1 MPRPLARITAVL
13 GALLF
18 AACRDSTAPSEPLVS
33 IRSVVPDTMSNGDI
47 RLDYVL
53 SGAGTIDI
61 EYWDVPTH
69 KLRVRRGAAL
79 AQGSVALPQ
88 LRAGVPYQYSLTLLG
103 ARGRTDDRETGTFA
117 TPGLPD
123 DLLQTTLTTAGT
135 PTSPLTM
142 LELNG
147 AFQGFVAVDGA
158 GHPVW
163 RWRTHGAP
171 QGFTRRANGNFVF
184 NDLGFGLFE
193 VTVDGDVVH
202 ELPPLPAGARVPHH
216 DVIATPANT
225 ILFIAQE
232 TRGTITGDCIWE
244 WNPECGQAAQRFSVF
259 DFYDPAVD
267 WAARSLSYDW
277 VHANSLALGN
287 HGNVILSLNWLDQVI
302 SIAPNWK
309 SIEWKAGGRASTFAF
324 DAGASFQGQHT
335 AAVLPNGHLLMFD
348 NGRDRVGDLRYSR
361 GLELALDRRA
371 GTARTVWSF
380 RPTPDIYA
388 PYVGAARRLPSGNTL
403 VFFGLP
409 GGFKGGA
416 TGPLAG
422 YEVRPDG
429 SVAWT
434 ITVNNVK
441 TVYRAT
447 PMSSI
452 AGEVAVP

>member
-1 MPRPLARITAVL
+1 MHRPLACITAIT
-13 GALLF
+13 GALLS
-18 AACRDSTAPSEPLVS
+18 AACRDGTAPSEPLAS
-33 IRSVVPDTMSNGDI
+33 IRSVVADTTTRGDI

-53 SGAGTIDI
+53 SGAAAIDI
-61 EYWDVPTH
+61 EYWDTPTH
-69 KLRVRRGAAL
+69 KLLMHRDAAV

-88 LRAGVPYQYSLTLLG
+88 LRAGQHYQYSLTITDG
-103 ARGRTDDRETGTFA
+103 RGRTGDKDIGSFA

-123 DLLQTTLTTAGT
+123 DLLETTISTTGT

-147 AFQGFVAVDGA
+147 AFQGFVAMDGD

-184 NDLGFGLFE
+184 NDAGSGLFE

-202 ELPPLPAGARVPHH
+202 ELPPLAAGARVPHH

-225 ILFIAQE
+225 ILFLAQE
-232 TRGTITGDCIWE
+232 TRGPITGDCIWE
-244 WNPECGQAAQRFSVF
+244 WNPETGDATERFSVF

-267 WAARSLSYDW
+267 WAARSLAYDW
-277 VHANSLALGN
+277 VHANSLALGD

-302 SIAPNWK
+302 SIAPGWK
-309 SIEWKAGGRASTFAF
+309 SIEWKAGGRASTFSF
-324 DAGASFQGQHT
+324 EAGAAFQGQHT
-335 AAVLPNGHLLMFD
+335 ASLLPNGNLLLFD
-348 NGRDRVGDLRYSR
+348 NGRDRTGDQRYSR
-361 GLELALDRRA
+361 GLEVALDRRA
-371 GTARTVWSF
+371 GTAHAVWSF

-388 PYVGAARRLPSGNTL
+388 PYVGAARRLASGNTL

-409 GGFKGGA
+409 SGFSGGA
-416 TGPLAG
+416 TGPVAG

-429 SVAWT
+429 GVAWS
-434 ITVNNVK
+434 IIVGNVK
-441 TVYRAT
+441 SVYRAT
-447 PMSSI
+447 PLTSI

>member
-1 MPRPLARITAVL
+1 MPRPLPRITAL
-13 GALLF
+13 IGALLF
-18 AACRDSTAPSEPLVS
+18 AACRDGTAPSEPLAS
-33 IRSVVPDTMSNGDI
+33 IRSVALDTTTSGDI

-69 KLRVRRGAAL
+69 KLLIHRDTAL

-88 LRAGVPYQYSLTLLG
+88 LRAGEKYQYSLTVTG
-103 ARGRTDDRETGTFA
+103 AQGRTGDKEVGAFA

-123 DLLQTTLTTAGT
+123 DLLLTTLTTAGT

-147 AFQGFVAVDGA
+147 AFQGFVVVDA
-158 GHPVW
+158 DGHPVW

-171 QGFTRRANGNFVF
+171 QGFARRANGNFVF
-184 NDLGFGLFE
+184 NDVGSGLFE

-202 ELPPLPAGARVPHH
+202 ELPPLAAGARTPHH
-216 DVIATPANT
+216 DVISTAANT

-244 WNPECGQAAQRFSVF
+244 WNPESGEAVQRFSVF

-267 WAARSLSYDW
+267 WAARSLAYDW
-277 VHANSLALGN
+277 VHANSLALGD

-302 SIAPNWK
+302 SIAPDWK

-324 DAGASFQGQHT
+324 DAGAAFQGQHS
-335 AAVLPNGHLLMFD
+335 ASLLPNGHLLLLD
-348 NGRDRVGDLRYSR
+348 NGRDRVGDQRYSR
-361 GLELALDRRA
+361 GLELALDQRA
-371 GTARTVWSF
+371 GMAHAVWSF

-388 PYVGAARRLPSGNTL
+388 PYVGAVRRLPSGNTL

-409 GGFKGGA
+409 AGFSGGA

-429 SVAWT
+429 GVAWS
-434 ITVNNVK
+434 IAVGNVK
-441 TVYRAT
+441 SVYRAT
-447 PMSSI
+447 PMTSI

>member
-1 MPRPLARITAVL
+1 MHRPLARSTTVL
-13 GALLF
+13 GAILI
-18 AACRDSTAPSEPLVS
+18 AACHDGTAPGVPLAS
-33 IRSVVPDTMSNGDI
+33 IRSVVPDTMVNGDI

-53 SGAGTIDI
+53 TAAAAIDV
-61 EYWDVPTH
+61 EYWDTPTH
-69 KLRVRRGAAL
+69 RLLLHRKAVPAE
-79 AQGSVALPQ
+79 GSVALPQ
-88 LRAGVPYQYSLTLLG
+88 LRAGQRYQYSLTVTD
-103 ARGRTDDRETGTFA
+103 ARGRTGDKETGRFA

-123 DLLQTTLTTAGT
+123 DLLRTTFTTTGT

-142 LELNG
+142 LEVNG
-147 AFQGFVAVDGA
+147 AFKGFVIVDGD

-171 QGFTRRANGNFVF
+171 QGFTRRGNGNFVF
-184 NDLGFGLFE
+184 NDLGSGLFE
-193 VTVDGDVVH
+193 VTVDGNIVH

-216 DVIATPANT
+216 DLIATPTNT

-244 WNPECGQAAQRFSVF
+244 WNPETGEAIQRFSVF

-267 WAARSLSYDW
+267 WAPRSLAYDW

-302 SIAPNWK
+302 SIAPDWK
-309 SIEWKAGGRASTFAF
+309 SIKWKAGGRASTFAF
-324 DAGASFQGQHT
+324 DAGSSFQGQHT
-335 AAVLPNGHLLMFD
+335 ASLLPNGHLLLFD
-348 NGRDRVGDLRYSR
+348 NGRDRVGDQRYSR

-380 RPTPDIYA
+380 RPAPDIYA
-388 PYVGAARRLPSGNTL
+388 PYVGAARRLASGNTL

-409 GGFKGGA
+409 SGFSGGA

-429 SVAWT
+429 AVAWS
-434 ITVNNVK
+434 ITVGNVK
-441 TVYRAT
+441 SVYRAT
-447 PMSSI
+447 PMTSI
-452 AGEVAVP
+452 AGEVATP

>member
-18 AACRDSTAPSEPLVS
+18 AACRDSTAPSEPLAS
-33 IRSVVPDTMSNGDI
+33 IRSVVPDAMSNGDI

-53 SGAGTIDI
+53 SSAGAIDI

-69 KLRVRRGAAL
+69 KLLVHRETAL

-88 LRAGVPYQYSLTLLG
+88 LRAGERYQYSLTVIG
-103 ARGRTDDRETGTFA
+103 ARGRTGDKQTGTFA

-123 DLLQTTLTTAGT
+123 DLLQATLTTTGT

-147 AFQGFVAVDGA
+147 AFQGFVAVDADGR
-158 GHPVW
+158 PVW

-171 QGFTRRANGNFVF
+171 QGFTRRVNGNFVF
-184 NDLGFGLFE
+184 NDLGSGLFE
-193 VTVDGDVVH
+193 VTVGGDIVH

-244 WNPECGQAAQRFSVF
+244 WNPESGEAVRRFSVF

-267 WAARSLSYDW
+267 WGARSLAYDW

-324 DAGASFQGQHT
+324 DAGAAFQGQHT

-348 NGRDRVGDLRYSR
+348 NGRDRVGDQRYSR
-361 GLELALDRRA
+361 GLELALNRRS

-409 GGFKGGA
+409 SGFSGGA
-416 TGPLAG
+416 TGPVSG

-429 SVAWT
+429 GVAWS
-434 ITVNNVK
+434 ITVGNVK
-441 TVYRAT
+441 SVYRAT
-447 PMSSI
+447 PMTSI
-452 AGEVAVP
+452 AGEVTVR